1 MSENTEKTKSSM
13 VLTSRNALITA
24 VIATVIALAF
34 NPISGYI
41 GYQISKKL
49 RQPRIK
55 IDFINVNFGYKSI
68 TLDQD
73 IVSDIRAH
81 KTVFDN
87 VAERDL
93 FKSFSL
99 QRPSEWMKLLVET
112 RGEVQ
117 ISRDG
122 HISFDFIESAMEY
135 EADILSEFDTNIQL
149 IQDNLEIL
157 SAQQIFDSTVLKKV
171 AGFKMDPVEEAGK
184 DGPKAAY
191 DIVESWLEK
200 ATEERDAFERV
211 LSAFKAI
218 LEKGRER
225 SGEISFEVGLLNEGD
240 SDGVVYPDGELHV
253 GDKILKV
260 ESENRQYGV
269 IRGHSFSKYVF
280 QIKEEEVPQKNL
292 DYLKA
297 LVTKYTAEDFRFVI
311 NTTSG
316 TESVRK
322 KLPVN

>member
-1 MSENTEKTKSSM
+1 MSENSEKSENSV

-41 GYQISKKL
+41 GFQISKKL

-55 IDFINVNFGYKSI
+55 IDFINVNFGYKKI
-68 TLDQD
+68 TLEQD

-81 KTVFDN
+81 KNVFDK
-87 VAERDL
+87 VAVL
-93 FKSFSL
+93 VLIKSFE
-99 QRPSEWMKLLVET
+99 RPSEFMKVLTQT

-122 HISFDFIESAMEY
+122 HISFDFIKSALEY
-135 EADILSEFDTNIQL
+135 EADILSEYDTKIQL

-157 SAQQIFDSTVLKKV
+157 SAQQIFDSAILKKV
-171 AGFKMDPVEEAGK
+171 PDFKTDPVEEAGK

-191 DIVESWLEK
+191 DIVQSWLEK
-200 ATEERDAFERV
+200 ANEEKDAFERV
-211 LSAFKAI
+211 LSSFKAI

-240 SDGVVYPDGELHV
+240 SDGVVYPDGELHI
-253 GDKILKV
+253 GDRILKL
-260 ESENRQYGV
+260 ESENREYGV

-280 QIKEEEVPQKNL
+280 KIKEEEVPQKNL
-292 DYLKA
+292 DYLNA
-297 LVTKYTAEDFRFVI
+297 LVSKYTLEDFRFII
-311 NTTSG
+311 NTTTG
-316 TESVRK
+316 TESIRK